1 METLGAQLR
10 EAGLDELVLAELFGG
25 AWTSDQVPL
34 VLDRYR
40 ADDPRAALVR
50 LFMLGDRVPPSS
62 LAVPVEPL
70 VDAGLAELVDGQVAA
85 RVRLAP
91 FAGLL
96 VAHDPESADA
106 DVVTGVNAA
115 SRTLATLTVRR
126 PVERA
131 LDLGTGSGVEA
142 LLASRHAGQVV
153 ATDVNPRAL
162 RLAELS
168 AALSGASLDLRE
180 GSLFEPVADER
191 FDLIVANPP
200 FVISPD
206 NALVFRDSG
215 LPDDEICRVVV
226 RGAADH
232 LRPGGFA
239 TVLCNWICR
248 QPSERWE
255 PLLPWVE
262 GLPCDALL
270 VAHGVIDPFRYASR
284 WNDPLRKDPQAYA
297 AAVGRWLDYYEREG
311 LVGVGIGAVVL
322 RGREDGSPGR
332 VQAFS
337 APAPAMGAGGEHI
350 LRIFE
355 AGDLLERLADDA
367 ALLDERLAL
376 VPGHRLEQTLVYGD
390 EYGVAGVTMSLADGI
405 GLVAEIEPALVP
417 LLFTL
422 TPEQTVGAC
431 AEEADLV
438 PADVV
443 PTVRRL
449 LEHGLLRRPGE
460 WATPEA

>member
-10 EAGLDELVLAELFGG
+10 QAGLDELVLAELFGA
-25 AWTSDQVPL
+25 AWTSEEVPL

-50 LFMLGDRVPPSS
+50 LFVLGERVPASS
-62 LAVPVEPL
+62 LPLPVDAL
-70 VDAGLAELVDGQVAA
+70 VTAGLADLVDEEAVAL
-85 RVRLAP
+85 VRLAP

-96 VAHDPESADA
+96 VAHDPPSADA
-106 DVVTGVNAA
+106 EVVTGVNAA

-142 LLASRHAGQVV
+142 LLASRHAAHVV

-168 AALSGASLDLRE
+168 ARLSGASLDLRE
-180 GSLFEPVADER
+180 GSLFEPVEEER

-206 NALVFRDSG
+206 TALVFRDSR
-215 LPDDEICRVVV
+215 LPGDEICRQVV
-226 RGAADH
+226 RGAAAH
-232 LRPGGFA
+232 LQAGGFA

-248 QPSERWE
+248 EPSERWE
-255 PLLPWVE
+255 PLLPWVDD
-262 GLPCDALL
+262 LPCDVLL

-284 WNDPLRKDPQAYA
+284 WNESFRKDAQAYA
-297 AAVGRWLDYYEREG
+297 AAVSRWLDYYEREG
-311 LVGVGIGAVVL
+311 ITGIGIGAVVL
-322 RGREDGSPGR
+322 RGREDDRPGR
-332 VQAFS
+332 LHAFAAGSS
-337 APAPAMGAGGEHI
+337 ATGAAGEHI
-350 LRIFE
+350 VRIFE
-355 AGDLLERLADDA
+355 AGDLLERLAGDES
-367 ALLDERLAL
+367 LLDERLAL

-390 EYGVAGVTMSLADGI
+390 EYAVAGVTMSLADGI
-405 GLVAEIEPALVP
+405 GLVAEIEPGLVP

-431 AEEADLV
+431 AQAAGLD

-443 PTVRRL
+443 PTVRLL
-449 LEHGLLRRPGE
+449 LERGFLRRSVD
-460 WATPEA
+460 